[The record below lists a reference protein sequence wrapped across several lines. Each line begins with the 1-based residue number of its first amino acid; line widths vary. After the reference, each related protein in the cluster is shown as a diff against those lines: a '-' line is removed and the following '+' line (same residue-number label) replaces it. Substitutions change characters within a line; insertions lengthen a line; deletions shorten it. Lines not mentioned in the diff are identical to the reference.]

1 MGNTM
6 MNTLWTAIVL
16 TAGAYLLGS
25 IPFGLLFVRLRA
37 KVDIREIGSGNIG
50 TTNVKRVLGIPW
62 AVATLLSDGLK
73 GALPA
78 WAAMHLAAGPYL
90 WLPAIVSLA
99 AVCGHIYPLYLGC
112 RPNGKGVATTL
123 GCLLVVAPL
132 ATAVYLCIIVMAIW
146 LSRRISVGSLIGA
159 FFLPPAIWLTTYD
172 PVVCAGSIG
181 IMVLIFIR
189 HKENIQRL
197 AAGVEPAIHFSRGKH

>member
-1 MGNTM
+1 M
-6 MNTLWTAIVL
+6 MNTLWTVL
-16 TAGAYLLGS
+16 VLAAGAYLVGS

-50 TTNVKRVLGIPW
+50 TTNVKRVLGMKW

-99 AVCGHIYPLYLGC
+99 AICGHIYPLYLGC

-123 GCLLVVAPL
+123 GCLLVIAPL
-132 ATAVYLCIIVMAIW
+132 ATAVYLFIIVLAVW
-146 LSRRISVGSLIGA
+146 LSHRMSVGSLIGA
-159 FFLPPAIWLTTYD
+159 IFLPPAIWFTTHD
-172 PVVCAGSIG
+172 PFVCAGSIV
-181 IMVLIFIR
+181 IMVLIITR
-189 HKENIQRL
+189 HRENLQRL
-197 AAGVEPAIHFSRGKH
+197 AAGVEPAIHFRQR

>member
-1 MGNTM
+1 M
-6 MNTLWTAIVL
+6 MNTLLAAIVL

-50 TTNVKRVLGIPW
+50 TTNVKRVLGMPW
-62 AVATLLSDGLK
+62 AVATLLCDGLK

-78 WAAMHLAAGPYL
+78 WAAMHLGTGHYL

-99 AVCGHIYPLYLGC
+99 AICGHIYPLYLGC

-123 GCLLVVAPL
+123 GCLLVIAPP
-132 ATAVYLCIIVMAIW
+132 ATAVYLLIIVLAIW
-146 LSRRISVGSLIGA
+146 FSRRVSVGSLIGA
-159 FFLPPAIWLTTYD
+159 FFLPPAIWFTSFD
-172 PVVCAGSIG
+172 PVMCAWSIG
-181 IMVLIFIR
+181 IMVLILIR
-189 HKENIQRL
+189 HKDNIRRL
-197 AAGVEPAIHFSRGKH
+197 AAGVEPTVHFSRRKL